1 MRQRHATFEE
11 KKRAVKNYLDGESA
25 PTIAKNIGRHRVT
38 IYKWVEVYQKNK
50 SFDDLR
56 EKKRSGRP
64 PKVEIRTIKKVENAL
79 QKPASKFGFETD
91 LWTCS
96 RVHTLLK
103 KKYKVKIS
111 RGHVWKIL
119 KESGFSYQ
127 KPERRYYETDPK
139 AQEKWIKKELPK
151 IKRKA
156 QKHKAILYFEDEA
169 SISLTPVTGKTW
181 AKKGQTPQV
190 KSTGHRG
197 GLSALSAIS
206 KSGHLV
212 FNLKRGRVNS
222 NDVIDFL
229 KQMLKQHNRRHLV
242 VVMDR
247 APTHRS
253 KKVQKFITSQKRLH
267 VFYLPPRSPELNPDE
282 KVWNHLKHHELKGH
296 QETDLDGLERLS
308 KKKLRSMARDKNKV
322 KGIFLRSNV
331 AKLL

>member
-1 MRQRHATFEE
+1 MRQGHATFEE
-11 KKRAVKNYLDGESA
+11 KKRAVENYLAGELA
-25 PTIAKNIGRHRVT
+25 PTIAKNMGRHRVT
-38 IYKWVEVYQKNK
+38 IYKWVEIYEKNK
-50 SFDDLR
+50 SFNDLH

-64 PKVEIRTIKKVENAL
+64 PKIEAKTIKRVEKAL

-119 KESGFSYQ
+119 REAGFSYQ

-139 AQEKWIKKELPK
+139 AQEEWIRKELPK

-156 QKHKAILYFEDEA
+156 RKHKAILYFEDEA
-169 SISLTPVTGKTW
+169 SISLTPVIGKTW
-181 AKKGQTPQV
+181 AKKGQTPQI

-197 GLSALSAIS
+197 SIAALSAIS

-222 NDVIDFL
+222 DDVIDFL
-229 KQMLKQHNRRHLV
+229 KQMLKEHSRRHLV

-253 KKVQKFITSQKRLH
+253 KKVQKFIASQKRLH

-296 QETDLDGLERLS
+296 QETSLDGLERLS
-308 KKKLRSMARDKNKV
+308 KKKLRSMARDKSKV
-322 KGIFLRSNV
+322 KGIFLRSDV